1 MLWKDP
7 VPSDRRSGRDA
18 ATQQFMEACRGS
30 CIAIPSLQGLQ
41 APVEEQGLLAA
52 NPGVGRLC
60 PRLLAGA
67 EPRCGVAL
75 SARPSIVDRVNRNHY
90 PSVIQAAVLLIRR
103 KKAGNSS

>member
-7 VPSDRRSGRDA
+7 VPSDSRSGRDA

-52 NPGVGRLC
+52 NPGV
-60 PRLLAGA
+60 
-67 EPRCGVAL
+67 VACAHASWL
-75 SARPSIVDRVNRNHY
+75 EQNHD
-90 PSVIQAAVLLIRR
+90 AALRYLRAQVLLTE
-103 KKAGNSS
+103 